1 MTDTQISAQTVAGPV
16 YSVPQQRKIVT
27 AIPGPKSQQLHD
39 RRSKVVSAGV
49 SSALPV
55 YIEHANGAILVDV
68 DGNQFI
74 DFGAGI
80 GVTTVGHTEARV
92 VEAAAAQLQDVI
104 HTLFTITPYEEYVR
118 VAELLAEHTPGNWQK
133 KSVLVNSG
141 AEAVE
146 NGVKIARK
154 FTGRRGVAVLDH
166 AYHGRTNL
174 TMAMNFKAMPYASG
188 FGPLAGDVYH
198 APSSYPYRD
207 GLSGADAAARTI
219 SYLEKIIGASDLA
232 CLVVEPIQGE
242 GGFMVPADG
251 FLPTLQGWCTANGVV
266 MIADEIQSGMARTGR
281 YYASEHFEWEP
292 DLVLSAKGIAGGLPL
307 AAVTGRAEIMDASH
321 PGGLGGT
328 FGGNPV
334 ACAAAIAVFE
344 SIEQNHLLAEG
355 RRIEATLTAR
365 PRAAQAALRHHRR
378 HPRQGR
384 DDRHR
389 TRAARH
395 PRHHEG
401 AERRRGRRARRIR
414 STARRAAA
422 QRGHL
427 RQRAALPPEPRGDRR
442 AHRRRPPRA
451 RRRPRGPRLSRGRHI
466 LRRRFRR
473 TRRGRTKWFHRV
485 PARRLRHRALPR
497 RRGAARPRRRH
508 DADLPALLPEAVPSG
523 RRDDLRRHA
532 AG

>member
-1 MTDTQISAQTVAGPV
+1 MTDIQTPAETPAAPV
-16 YSVPQQRKIVT
+16 YSVAQERRIVT
-27 AIPGPKSQQLHD
+27 AIPGPKSHELQA
-39 RRSKVVSAGV
+39 RRAKVVSAGV

-55 YIEHANGAILVDV
+55 YIERANGAVLVDV

-80 GVTTVGHTEARV
+80 GVTTIGHTEASV

-118 VAELLAEHTPGNWQK
+118 VAELLAERTPGTHEK
-133 KSVLVNSG
+133 RTVLVNSG

-154 FTGRRGVAVLDH
+154 HTGRRAVAVLDH

-174 TMAMNFKAMPYASG
+174 TMAMNYKAHPYATG
-188 FGPLAGDVYH
+188 FGPFAGDVYH

-219 SYLEKIIGASDLA
+219 GYLEKVIGASDLA

-251 FLPTLQGWCTANGVV
+251 FLPMLQAWCTEHGVV

-281 YYASEHFEWEP
+281 YFASEHFGWTP

-307 AAVTGRAEIMDASH
+307 AGVTGRAEIMDSAH
-321 PGGLGGT
+321 AGGLGGT

-344 SIEQNHLLAEG
+344 SIEANDLLAEATRIG
-355 RRIEATLTAR
+355 RTLTAGLER
-365 PRAAQAALRHHRR
+365 LK
-378 HPRQGR
+378 
-384 DDRHR
+384 
-389 TRAARH
+389 ARYDVIGEI
-395 PRHHEG
+395 RGIG
-401 AERRRGRRARRIR
+401 AMVAIELVQPGTG
-414 STARRAAA
+414 ST
-422 QRGHL
+422 
-427 RQRAALPPEPRGDRR
+427 
-442 AHRRRPPRA
+442 
-451 RRRPRGPRLSRGRHI
+451 
-466 LRRRFRR
+466 
-473 TRRGRTKWFHRV
+473 TKV
-485 PARRLRHRALPR
+485 PN
-497 RRGAARPRRRH
+497 
-508 DADLPALLPEAVPSG
+508 PEAVSA
-523 RRDDLRRHA
+523 LVAHA
-532 AG
+532 AQQGVLLLSAGTFGNVLRFLPSLAVSDALIEDALHVLDDGFAALG

>member
-1 MTDTQISAQTVAGPV
+1 MTDTQTPTESATAPV
-16 YSVPQQRKIVT
+16 YSVPQERRIV
-27 AIPGPKSQQLHD
+27 AEIPGPKSRELHA

-55 YIEHANGAILVDV
+55 YIERANGAILVDV

-80 GVTTVGHTEARV
+80 GVTTVGHTEQGV
-92 VEAAAAQLQDVI
+92 VAAAAGQLQDVI

-118 VAELLAEHTPGNWQK
+118 VAELLAAHTPGRFEK
-133 KSVLVNSG
+133 KTVLVNSG

-146 NGVKIARK
+146 NGVKIARR

-174 TMAMNFKAMPYASG
+174 TMAMNYKAHPYATG
-188 FGPLAGDVYH
+188 YGPFAGDVYH

-219 SYLEKIIGASDLA
+219 GYLEKVVGASDLA

-242 GGFMVPADG
+242 GGFMVPAEG
-251 FLPTLQGWCTANGVV
+251 YLPRLQNWCTENGVV

-281 YYASEHFEWEP
+281 FFASEHFEWVP

-307 AAVTGRAEIMDASH
+307 AAVTGRAEVMDASQ

-344 SIEQNHLLAEG
+344 AIESNGLLAEAD
-355 RRIEATLTAR
+355 RIESTLRAGLERLQQRYDIIGDIRGKGAMIAIELVQPGTGDTTKVPNPDAVSR
-365 PRAAQAALRHHRR
+365 LVAYAAQHGVLFLSAGTWGNVLRFLPSLAVSDALI
-378 HPRQGR
+378 
-384 DDRHR
+384 DD
-389 TRAARH
+389 A
-395 PRHHEG
+395 
-401 AERRRGRRARRIR
+401 IR
-414 STARRAAA
+414 V
-422 QRGHL
+422 L
-427 RQRAALPPEPRGDRR
+427 
-442 AHRRRPPRA
+442 
-451 RRRPRGPRLSRGRHI
+451 
-466 LRRRFRR
+466 
-473 TRRGRTKWFHRV
+473 
-485 PARRLRHRALPR
+485 
-497 RRGAARPRRRH
+497 
-508 DADLPALLPEAVPSG
+508 
-523 RRDDLRRHA
+523 DDGFASL
-532 AG
+532 G